1 MPIRAPIRGIFLLTK
16 VLKMLTL
23 AELLS
28 LFYRGSNR
36 MNVGLDGLAEE
47 GDRIRFNPLCMVPG
61 KRLLGNIG
69 FLTRFIPVGTL
80 RYCFH
85 SYPTP

>member
-1 MPIRAPIRGIFLLTK
+1 
-16 VLKMLTL
+16 
-23 AELLS
+23 
-28 LFYRGSNR
+28 